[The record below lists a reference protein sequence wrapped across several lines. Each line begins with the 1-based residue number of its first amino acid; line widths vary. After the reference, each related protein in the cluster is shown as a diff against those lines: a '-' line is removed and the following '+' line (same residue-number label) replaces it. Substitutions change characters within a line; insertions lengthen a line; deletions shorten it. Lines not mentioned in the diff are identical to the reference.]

1 MINAT
6 ARLISLTLLTFACML
21 AAPALQARADQ
32 NDPRLN
38 DLFAELKTQA
48 NQERA
53 DAITGEIW
61 SIWRE
66 IDDPASADALE
77 KGVRAMSSRQY
88 RTAYQYFTEVIERS
102 PDFAEGWNKRATL
115 LYLVDSYDESIQ
127 DIKETLRREPRHF
140 GALSGLGLIFLKQ
153 HQFGPATNAFKGAL
167 EINPHLPQIQQAL
180 QELESRQRSRD
191 EKSSI

>member
-6 ARLISLTLLTFACML
+6 ARLISLTLLMFACML

-153 HQFGPATNAFKGAL
+153 HQFGP
-167 EINPHLPQIQQAL
+167 
-180 QELESRQRSRD
+180 
-191 EKSSI
+191 